1 MANDIKLGESHPID
15 GNLRP
20 VKVGGESTSLE
31 VALENARIRGN
42 CEVTGSISTNEIKSD
57 SNHTRFDTSV
67 GFDLLTSAYDV
78 NDTLVNFRSGNKQM
92 VTSDQEIL
100 LTLDFTFQ
108 IYQVILFFY

>member
-42 CEVTGSISTNEIKSD
+42 CEVTGSISTNEIKSN

-78 NDTLVNFRSGNKQM
+78 NDTIVNFRLGNKQM
-92 VTSDQEIL
+92 VTFGSGNI
-100 LTLDFTFQ
+100 TN
-108 IYQVILFFY
+108 IRFYFPKRL